1 MGIEYCWCLHA
12 CPHARCKQGNT
23 RILFSH
29 DSLMKCRSDEIR
41 RISRYVLIRGQCREN
56 VVISYLLIPRFESAS
71 NRASSKDGF
80 LVSSGDLCLVM
91 YMYTIAKMD
100 LDSTDM
106 VIKDSRY
113 ICTLATMMT
122 W

>member
-1 MGIEYCWCLHA
+1 MHYFVANFGY
-12 CPHARCKQGNT
+12 GV
-23 RILFSH
+23 
-29 DSLMKCRSDEIR
+29 DSWEF
-41 RISRYVLIRGQCREN
+41 
-56 VVISYLLIPRFESAS
+56 VISYLLIPRFESAS